1 MLSLSTR
8 ERQIIFFL
16 YSKSP
21 ASAKTI
27 SSIFNVSEK
36 TIRNDIKSINK
47 ICKKTIILSNNKG
60 FYFNKEQ
67 EDLLVNIPLS
77 FKSEEDD
84 NNKILLQLLT
94 NKHVDIYVLADQLNI
109 SDSTLINRL
118 NSIKEIIT
126 RFDLRLIRLKNK
138 IELRGSSQNMRRFYV
153 NLVLDEVGT
162 TFYDISKFQNYFSN
176 ININE
181 VMVVFNNIV
190 KENNLV
196 ISDFYL
202 NNLLLNLFT
211 ILNFD
216 FPNEEKYVDSHDA
229 IILKISKEINQTLN
243 KFSVDKT
250 ENIYLCLV
258 GILKNTN
265 IDNIEVF
272 EKTIKNLCL
281 KTFSKYSLS
290 IDIDSFLHMF
300 SLHVHE
306 MIIRCKH
313 QNPIQSAESLSLKN
327 SCFFIYDIAVS
338 LANEIASVFHISINE
353 NEISL
358 LSMHIGFAIEES
370 LSKDFQSNTF
380 QVLLDSGSYINQN
393 KLIKKI
399 MDSVP
404 YNLNIQPYMQSYEC
418 EKYDFIISINQ
429 KQKYR
434 IDTCYICPIF
444 TDFDAKHI
452 LEFTNKKIREKKKS
466 QFKMLFKLYFNQKN
480 FFVDTKINQRDQ
492 VLDFLC
498 RQLENQNIVNSD
510 FKSFVYLREAIDSTN
525 IENKYAIPH
534 AMDFIAKKT
543 VMSVFINP
551 NGIQWNDS
559 NVKIVFLS
567 ALSKKNISY
576 LRILYDFIID
586 MVSEPICFSKLIQ
599 ATSLENFES
608 ILFSE

>member
-47 ICKKTIILSNNKG
+47 ICNKTIILSNNKG
-60 FYFNKEQ
+60 FSFNKEQ
-67 EDLLVNIPLS
+67 ENLLANIPLS
-77 FKSEEDD
+77 YKSEEDD
-84 NNKILLQLLT
+84 KNKILLQLLT
-94 NKHVDIYVLADQLNI
+94 NKYVDIYVLADQLNI

-138 IELRGSSQNMRRFYV
+138 IELKGSSQNMRRFYV

-181 VMVVFNNIV
+181 VMVVFNNII

-216 FPNEEKYVDSHDA
+216 FPNEEKHVDSHDA
-229 IILKISKEINQTLN
+229 IILKISKEINQKLN

-265 IDNIEVF
+265 IDNIEVL

-281 KTFSKYSLS
+281 KTFSKYSLH

-313 QNPIQSAESLSLKN
+313 QNPIQSTESLSLKN

-338 LANEIASVFHISINE
+338 LSNEIASVFHISINE

-370 LSKDFQSNTF
+370 LNKDFQSNTF
-380 QVLLDSGSYINQN
+380 QVLLDSGSYINQD

-399 MDSVP
+399 TNSVP
-404 YNLNIQPYMQSYEC
+404 YNLNIQPYKQSYEC

-434 IDTCYICPIF
+434 IDTCYIRPIF
-444 TDFDAKHI
+444 TEFDAKHI
-452 LEFTNKKIREKKKS
+452 LEFTNKVIREKKKN

-480 FFVDTKINQRDQ
+480 FFVDTEINQRDQ

-510 FKSFVYLREAIDSTN
+510 FKSSVYLREAIDSTN

-586 MVSEPICFSKLIQ
+586 MVSEPICFSKLVQ
-599 ATSLENFES
+599 ATSLENFEN